1 LKKIN
6 ISIYIMNIQDFKQ
19 FNYYLKNIS
28 NEFNGLIEGGKKDF
42 IKCHKFAEK
51 SIHKSFEDYCV
62 NHNKKDFKGGANIN
76 FLDELKKKL
85 DKLETRLEK
94 SNIDRLKN
102 LRSKMKKL
110 REYIVNNSK
119 SLKEIPEFDATL
131 QNLKEDLNNDITY
144 LSENLIN
151 QSSINLNK
159 DINYL
164 SENLINQSSINS
176 TKQPLEQLIDS
187 NKKESNNLVNLNNKL
202 KGLNKY
208 LKKIYLNKTQ
218 VFIIMILLLCFIYF
232 IILNYASS
240 I

>member
-1 LKKIN
+1 
-6 ISIYIMNIQDFKQ
+6 MNIQDFKQ

-28 NEFNGLIEGGKKDF
+28 NEFNSLIEGGKKDF

-131 QNLKEDLNNDITY
+131 QNLKEDLNNDIR
-144 LSENLIN
+144 
-151 QSSINLNK
+151 
-159 DINYL
+159 YL

>member
-1 LKKIN
+1 
-6 ISIYIMNIQDFKQ
+6 MNIQDFKQ

-151 QSSINLNK
+151 QSSIN
-159 DINYL
+159 
-164 SENLINQSSINS
+164 S